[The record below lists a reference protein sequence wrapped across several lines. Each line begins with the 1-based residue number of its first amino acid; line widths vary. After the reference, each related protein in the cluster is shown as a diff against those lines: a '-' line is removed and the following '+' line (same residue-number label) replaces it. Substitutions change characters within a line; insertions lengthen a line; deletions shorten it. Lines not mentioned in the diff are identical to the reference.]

1 MDPGSEAGVT
11 FKRARD
17 DLLFV
22 GVHPCG
28 RWFDVAVRVP
38 SPTVWALTNSGTIA
52 HRVGSYEDRRP
63 SPTGWAC
70 KLHRYNALK

>member
-28 RWFDVAVRVP
+28 RWCDVVVHNP
-38 SPTVWALTNSGTIA
+38 SPTG
-52 HRVGSYEDRRP
+52 VGAYEDRGP